1 MGGASIG
8 MMATRL
14 PLAPGPG
21 QTEVLDL
28 DRGALLVEGPPGSG
42 KTTLLRERFARLVE
56 KGANPERILLLALH
70 RRAALEGRDR
80 LVHRLGRSLADVPV
94 QTAHGLAF
102 RLLGRRFEDLGYR
115 RPPGLLSAPEQ
126 YATVRQLLVGES
138 SRDWPRFGHLLHA
151 PGFVRQVA
159 DFVLRS
165 QERLLDPQAVSALVE
180 RSERKEYAEIAGFY
194 GRYLDALGDRIDFA
208 GLLFQAVTLL
218 ERDLSPDD
226 VFDHVL
232 VDDYQDATPAA
243 EAILRALGR
252 AATSVVVAAD
262 PGGHV
267 FGYLGGSPEPLARLD
282 ETLGGLRRVR
292 LGESHRLGKRLD
304 VLAPLDDPE
313 AAPPSGP
320 VPGMDARLFAHPGE
334 EADAVAHE
342 LLRARVEEGTPWES
356 MAVILRRY
364 GEYLTALR
372 HALARHGVPFVVV
385 AEASAVAT
393 EPVNRP
399 VIDLLRYAFDE
410 GRRDDLLERL
420 LSTPLVGLDPHDVR
434 RLRRHA
440 HLQRRSLR
448 EIVEDDDVP
457 DDLQAHTER
466 FRRLIEDIPAQAEA
480 RGPDGLFF
488 WLWSTVPYF
497 RRLVDADDRH
507 RELDALAALGN
518 VLTRFVERRPDA
530 TIQDYLETLDV
541 AEFGPDPWI
550 PPEERYPHAV
560 RIVSAHRTHGMEFDL
575 AVVVGCVEGEFP
587 SLGHGEPLID
597 VEALAS
603 RRTPRDRLRRRLAEE
618 RALFRLAVSRARRR
632 TVLFASHSTSARSP
646 RTPSRFVSRMGL
658 DWIRPPAAVSPA
670 ASLRTLEAT
679 LRRRLSNTDAP
690 RAERLAALAGLPR
703 AAADPGSWWGARDWS
718 DPGEPLHP
726 DEIRTSYSRFSVL
739 ENCALQYLYAVEMGL
754 DPERSHQMWL
764 GTVIH
769 DIIDRVQRGELERE
783 EKAMEDALDAAW
795 RPGVFPNRALER
807 QRNLDAR
814 RMLRLWLADE
824 GHGDVV
830 KSEEAFAFRLDGAE
844 IRGRIDAVFRFGEGG
859 LRVVD
864 YKTARSTPTGDEVQ
878 QSLQLGAYFLA
889 MRRVPE
895 LAALGEPR
903 LLELAYLFH
912 EGSDGGYKHYPVKP
926 DRIFDSPS
934 EYEAWAEGRILELL
948 AAVRAERF
956 APNPAADCMW
966 CSFKPICPVWPQG
979 AEVTT

>member
-1 MGGASIG
+1 MDEYGEVAS
-8 MMATRL
+8 
-14 PLAPGPG
+14 
-21 QTEVLDL
+21 
-28 DRGALLVEGPPGSG
+28 
-42 KTTLLRERFARLVE
+42 F
-56 KGANPERILLLALH
+56 
-70 RRAALEGRDR
+70 
-80 LVHRLGRSLADVPV
+80 
-94 QTAHGLAF
+94 
-102 RLLGRRFEDLGYR
+102 YR
-115 RPPGLLSAPEQ
+115 RYLEALSTA
-126 YATVRQLLVGES
+126 G
-138 SRDWPRFGHLLHA
+138 
-151 PGFVRQVA
+151 QV
-159 DFVLRS
+159 
-165 QERLLDPQAVSALVE
+165 
-180 RSERKEYAEIAGFY
+180 
-194 GRYLDALGDRIDFA
+194 DFA
-208 GLLFQAVTLL
+208 TLLFQTVSLL
-218 ERDLSPDD
+218 ERGSGAR
-226 VFDHVL
+226 FEHVM
-232 VDDYQDATPAA
+232 VDDYQDATHAT
-243 EAILRALGR
+243 EGILRVLAG
-252 AATSVVVAAD
+252 AARSVVIAAD
-262 PGGHV
+262 PAGHV
-267 FGYLGGSPEPLARLD
+267 FSYRGGSLEPLGRIR
-282 ETLGGLRRVR
+282 ER
-292 LGESHRLGKRLD
+292 LGSVEEVHLSRSYRMGEGAAALAHLD
-304 VLAPLDDPE
+304 
-313 AAPPSGP
+313 PSGLP
-320 VPGMDARLFAHPGE
+320 SRGATSIEARLFAHPGE
-334 EADAVAHE
+334 EMEAVAHE

-385 AEASAVAT
+385 AEAAAVAT

-399 VIDLLRYAFDE
+399 VIDVLRYAFDE

-550 PPEERYPHAV
+550 LPEERYPHAI

-618 RALFRLAVSRARRR
+618 RALFRLAVSRARRL
-632 TVLFASHSTSARSP
+632 TVVFASHSTSARSP

-658 DWIRPPAAVSPA
+658 DWIRPPAPVSPA

-718 DPGEPLHP
+718 
-726 DEIRTSYSRFSVL
+726 
-739 ENCALQYLYAVEMGL
+739 
-754 DPERSHQMWL
+754 
-764 GTVIH
+764 
-769 DIIDRVQRGELERE
+769 
-783 EKAMEDALDAAW
+783 
-795 RPGVFPNRALER
+795 
-807 QRNLDAR
+807 
-814 RMLRLWLADE
+814 
-824 GHGDVV
+824 
-830 KSEEAFAFRLDGAE
+830 
-844 IRGRIDAVFRFGEGG
+844 
-859 LRVVD
+859 
-864 YKTARSTPTGDEVQ
+864 
-878 QSLQLGAYFLA
+878 
-889 MRRVPE
+889 
-895 LAALGEPR
+895 
-903 LLELAYLFH
+903 
-912 EGSDGGYKHYPVKP
+912 
-926 DRIFDSPS
+926 
-934 EYEAWAEGRILELL
+934 
-948 AAVRAERF
+948 
-956 APNPAADCMW
+956 
-966 CSFKPICPVWPQG
+966 
-979 AEVTT
+979 